1 MDDETLS
8 MLITAA
14 AMAAFVV
21 SGWATFWIWRARRS
35 GWSRLAALY
44 GTHSRSDS
52 MPRKW
57 LSAQMKP
64 SGVHYPKLLTARLT
78 VDGLY
83 LVPNLF
89 CRFGH
94 DPLLVP
100 WNDIEIFA
108 IETYPADRLYD
119 LKFAKEAN
127 VRIRIGVTIAQ
138 FIRRAADNSVYFAE
152 EHSVHAATRPVAS
165 RVAPA
170 GAPVRETQQ
179 VA

>member
-1 MDDETLS
+1 MDDATLS
-8 MLITAA
+8 MLITAFA
-14 AMAAFVV
+14 LAAFLV

-35 GWSRLAALY
+35 GWSRLAAHYASL
-44 GTHSRSDS
+44 SRRDS

-57 LSAQMKP
+57 MSIQFRP
-64 SGVHYPKLLTARLT
+64 SHLHYPKLITTRLT

-83 LVPNLF
+83 LVPNLL

-100 WNDIEIFA
+100 WTDIEIFA

-119 LKFAKEAN
+119 LKFAKDAN
-127 VRIRIGVTIAQ
+127 VRMRVGVAMAQ
-138 FIRRAADNSVYFAE
+138 FIRRAADNSVYFSE
-152 EHSVHAATRPVAS
+152 EQNSVHAITRAVVPGATT
-165 RVAPA
+165 
-170 GAPVRETQQ
+170 VRETQQ